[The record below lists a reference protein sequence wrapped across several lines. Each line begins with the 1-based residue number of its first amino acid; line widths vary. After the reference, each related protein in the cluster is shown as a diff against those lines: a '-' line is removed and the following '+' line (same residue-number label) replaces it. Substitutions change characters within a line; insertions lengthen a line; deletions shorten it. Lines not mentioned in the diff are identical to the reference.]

1 MRLHWDPVK
10 LSPKTT
16 FSKGFYAR
24 WLEGWELT
32 VPAVGIALLSL
43 LVSLPQPTLPEY
55 LPLPTFAPEALE
67 VARGRLV
74 ADANAAKR
82 NRLPFS
88 IRSVGEH
95 FRQIGRSIPL
105 GYGLSR
111 DAQTRYQALVRSVLL
126 DEGPDP
132 LRQLRAIQTELF
144 ITALGEYERTGIAND
159 DLTELGGEVLDVF
172 EEKKLAHP
180 LTLTPRKESAQLT
193 PVPSKSAPLKPVRT
207 RIHVLLGTDE
217 RRAVFLLRWTELS
230 GLNDVP
236 EFRLEPT
243 WVILALG
250 RRLRPPL
257 AKLGASELKVIDR
270 ITEVDPTYPAAVAK
284 GLLFAQLGAYEAASL
299 SFSDFLAQNPNA
311 PYSHRAKNH
320 LVYVHQFLK

>member
-1 MRLHWDPVK
+1 MRLQWDPVK

-16 FSKGFYAR
+16 SSKGFYAR
-24 WLEGWELT
+24 WLEGWELA

-43 LVSLPQPTLPEY
+43 LVSLPQPTLPGY

-67 VARGRLV
+67 GARGRLV

-82 NRLPFS
+82 NRLSFS

-95 FRQIGRSIPL
+95 FRLIGRRIHL
-105 GYGLSR
+105 GYGLSL

-144 ITALGEYERTGIAND
+144 VTALSEYERTGSAND

-172 EEKKLAHP
+172 EEK
-180 LTLTPRKESAQLT
+180 QLQT
-193 PVPSKSAPLKPVRT
+193 KPVRT
-207 RIHVLLGTDE
+207 RIHVLLDLDE

-230 GLNDVP
+230 GLNDIP
-236 EFRLEPT
+236 ELRLEPT

-270 ITEVDPTYPAAVAK
+270 ITEVDPTYPSAVAK
-284 GLLFAQLGAYEAASL
+284 GLLFARLGAYEAASV

>member
-16 FSKGFYAR
+16 SSKGFYAR
-24 WLEGWELT
+24 WLEGWELA

-67 VARGRLV
+67 AARGRLV

-95 FRQIGRSIPL
+95 FRQIGHRIHL

-126 DEGPDP
+126 EEGPDQ

-144 ITALGEYERTGIAND
+144 VTALGEYERTGIAND

-172 EEKKLAHP
+172 EEKKLQ
-180 LTLTPRKESAQLT
+180 TK
-193 PVPSKSAPLKPVRT
+193 PVQTKPVRT
-207 RIHVLLGTDE
+207 RIHVLLGPDE

-236 EFRLEPT
+236 ELQLEPT

-270 ITEVDPTYPAAVAK
+270 ITEVDPTYPTAVAK
-284 GLLFAQLGAYEAASL
+284 GLLFARLGAYEAASL

>member
-10 LSPKTT
+10 LSPKTAPT
-16 FSKGFYAR
+16 KGFYAR
-24 WLEGWELT
+24 WLEGWELAL
-32 VPAVGIALLSL
+32 PAVGIALLSL

-55 LPLPTFAPEALE
+55 LPLPTFAPEALDT
-67 VARGRLV
+67 ARGRLV

-95 FRQIGRSIPL
+95 FRQIGRRIHL
-105 GYGLSR
+105 GYGLSL

-126 DEGPDP
+126 DEGPEQ

-144 ITALGEYERTGIAND
+144 VAALNEYERTGSAND

-172 EEKKLAHP
+172 EEKNLARP
-180 LTLTPRKESAQLT
+180 FTLTPRKESAQT
-193 PVPSKSAPLKPVRT
+193 KPVQAKPERT

-236 EFRLEPT
+236 ELRLEPT

-270 ITEVDPTYPAAVAK
+270 ISEVDPTYPTAVAK
-284 GLLFAQLGAYEAASL
+284 GLLFARLGAYEAASL
-299 SFSDFLAQNPNA
+299 NFSDFLAQNPNA